1 MYALCMSSKTI
12 NITLPEELVKKIDK
26 AAKGE
31 FASRSVFIRETLV
44 RRIKGQRIVDE
55 WGDTLGEWDEGIDLR
70 NKQGQGMSA
79 DKIKKFLN
87 KLITK
92 ELARVREALQCIARG
107 DLGVLEVKSL
117 KGKPGYIRVR
127 VGSIRIICRL
137 VGDKYEVLHIT
148 NRNEKTYRGI

>member
-31 FASRSVFIRETLV
+31 FASRSDFIRETLV
-44 RRIKGQRIVDE
+44 RRIRGQRIVDE

-79 DKIKKFLN
+79 DKIISIIDN
-87 KLITK
+87 
-92 ELARVREALQCIARG
+92 
-107 DLGVLEVKSL
+107 L
-117 KGKPGYIRVR
+117 K
-127 VGSIRIICRL
+127 
-137 VGDKYEVLHIT
+137 
-148 NRNEKTYRGI
+148 